1 MDKISIITPV
11 YNSVRFIEFALLS
24 LSTQVYKNI
33 EHIVVDAQSKD
44 GTLEKIKELSLDG
57 SVIISEPDG
66 GIYDALNKGIGRS
79 TGSIIG
85 ILNSDDYFADSTVI
99 SEVMREFENPMVDIV
114 YGDLIYIS
122 KDPPFKIVRKWRS
135 GLFSKEKMRYGWMP
149 PHPTIFIRRSLLE
162 SKYVYDTNYLI
173 SADYDFIVRFFYNKE
188 VTVKY
193 INKLMVVMRLGGASN
208 KSLSNII
215 TKIRE
220 DYRIAKNNDI
230 GGIMLVL
237 GKNLRKIPQLI

>member
-1 MDKISIITPV
+1 MKISIVTVCLNSEKTILATL
-11 YNSVRFIEFALLS
+11 NSVL
-24 LSTQVYKNI
+24 TQSYKNI

-44 GTLEKIKELSLDG
+44 GTLEKIKELSRDG
-57 SVIISEPDG
+57 SIIISEPDG
-66 GIYDALNKGIGRS
+66 GIYDALNKGISRS

-85 ILNSDDYFADSTVI
+85 VLNSDDYFADSNVI

-122 KDPPFKIVRKWRS
+122 KDPPFKIVRKWRA
-135 GLFSKEKMRYGWMP
+135 GLFSKGKMRYGWMP

-173 SADYDFIVRFFYNKE
+173 SADYDFIVRYFYNKE
-188 VTVKY
+188 ITVKY
-193 INKLMVVMRLGGASN
+193 INKLMVVMRLGGVSN
-208 KSLSNII
+208 KSLSNIV

-220 DYRIAKNNDI
+220 DYRIAKNNNI
-230 GGIMLVL
+230 GGVMLVL
-237 GKNLRKIPQLI
+237 GKNLRKISQLI